1 MISAPASSAARA
13 ATFFVVSTEIGIRS
27 RPRNAPITGIT
38 RSISSSALTGFDPGL
53 VDSPPT
59 SRMSAPSASISR
71 ARETAF
77 SRSAYFPPSENE
89 SGVTLSTPI
98 TRTRDSRSSVVRISS
113 IADCG
118 GWGVGNGEWVK
129 EVNPRLPI
137 PHSLF
142 PTPLLHKYDFVAAPG
157 VDEFG
162 RRAAPERDLPETR
175 AARIGEQ
182 IIPIRRL
189 GEIGAEMSDLA
200 PPYIEFR

>member
-1 MISAPASSAARA
+1 
-13 ATFFVVSTEIGIRS
+13 
-27 RPRNAPITGIT
+27 
-38 RSISSSALTGFDPGL
+38 
-53 VDSPPT
+53 
-59 SRMSAPSASISR
+59 MSAPSASISR

-98 TRTRDSRSSVVRISS
+98 TRTRDSRSSVERISS
-113 IADCG
+113 IADCR

-129 EVNPRLPI
+129 KDNPRLPI
-137 PHSLF
+137 PHSLL
-142 PTPLLHKYDFVAAPG
+142 PTPLPHKNDFVAATG
-157 VDEFG
+157 VDEFS

-189 GEIGAEMSDLA
+189 GEIGGESSDLA
-200 PPYIEFR
+200 PPDMQLR